1 MVEEWWKSGI
11 GMGVDRSNPKYIL
24 HEEYLAS
31 FYVGLTRWGIG
42 GTGWPEMGDGVRGG
56 IAGMGCAGA

>member
-1 MVEEWWKSGI
+1 
-11 GMGVDRSNPKYIL
+11 MGVDRSNPKYIL